1 MFTKLQL
8 TKQMTQT
15 SKMSLRVR
23 VAREI
28 NYHYENERKQW
39 GLEMKKY
46 RLKHKEEFWNT
57 QT

>member
-1 MFTKLQL
+1 
-8 TKQMTQT
+8 MTQT